1 MGLVFWG
8 EVVYLRDRKRGQATF
23 LGTQRRKVAS
33 PLKERNVS
41 DGASGVQHVAVGER
55 GERRQVRG
63 PVAGDRGQERRGLPS
78 QPDGD
83 GSGRRLGRR
92 VRSREAVLR
101 ADEERLQPHL
111 VFDQGG
117 LPQGG
122 KGAIAGQGRE
132 RGETPGTETEDLND
146 CCLEHGELE
155 VLGRVLLDVRQQSFH
170 LGQHLVGALIK
181 LVLDDQLAEGAVAT
195 LDPPDQ
201 CFTLGGDAVQALVQ
215 RRSEE
220 HTSELQSQSNL
231 VCRLLLEKKKTVIWP
246 VSTSI

>member
-23 LGTQRRKVAS
+23 IGTQRRKVAS

-63 PVAGDRGQERRGLPS
+63 PVAGDRGQERSGLPA

-83 GSGRRLGRR
+83 GPGRRLGRR
-92 VRSREAVLR
+92 VGGREAVLR

-122 KGAIAGQGRE
+122 PGAPARQGRK
-132 RGETPGTETEDLND
+132 RGEETRKETQDLNGL
-146 CCLEHGELE
+146 CHPE
-155 VLGRVLLDVRQQSFH
+155 QSEGSRFFA
-170 LGQHLVGALIK
+170 ALRM
-181 LVLDDQLAEGAVAT
+181 T
-195 LDPPDQ
+195 PD
-201 CFTLGGDAVQALVQ
+201 
-215 RRSEE
+215 
-220 HTSELQSQSNL
+220 
-231 VCRLLLEKKKTVIWP
+231 
-246 VSTSI
+246 

>member
-101 ADEERLQPHL
+101 ADEERLQPYL

-117 LPQGG
+117 LPQGSRG
-122 KGAIAGQGRE
+122 TPARQGRE
-132 RGETPGTETEDLND
+132 RGEETRKETQDLNGPVT
-146 CCLEHGELE
+146 LNKVKG
-155 VLGRVLLDVRQQSFH
+155 LDSS
-170 LGQHLVGALIK
+170 L
-181 LVLDDQLAEGAVAT
+181 
-195 LDPPDQ
+195 
-201 CFTLGGDAVQALVQ
+201 
-215 RRSEE
+215 RSE
-220 HTSELQSQSNL
+220 
-231 VCRLLLEKKKTVIWP
+231 
-246 VSTSI
+246 